1 MRLWDFGSWMRAV
14 EDLLRIKDPQILE
27 ALSGV
32 PTLPNNICLFIC
44 AHMSTLKLF
53 FLGDGVGLKFVL
65 PFRVQAIATLLDLF
79 SVMCDFT
86 PEIF

>member
-1 MRLWDFGSWMRAV
+1 MA
-14 EDLLRIKDPQILE
+14 
-27 ALSGV
+27 
-32 PTLPNNICLFIC
+32 
-44 AHMSTLKLF
+44 TLKIF